1 MNSGAEQADRTT
13 SIMKIPSWGC
23 PGQSF
28 KANLPFN
35 RMWHAASS
43 AERPVYAAF
52 EKEIPIALKSTVGF
66 FKKPNCYKKQNAH
79 RASIKRAHNSDQ
91 AKIH

>member
-35 RMWHAASS
+35 RMW
-43 AERPVYAAF
+43 PVYAAF
-52 EKEIPIALKSTVGF
+52 EKEIPMALQSTVGF
-66 FKKPNCYKKQNAH
+66 FKELKCYEHLNFDSVLCLAIRIYSHVK
-79 RASIKRAHNSDQ
+79 
-91 AKIH
+91 